1 VGRVGVGLLKKP
13 IMKKFIVILI
23 LSFCAAFSS
32 PAFNAVSLQN
42 QVSAEKQIAV
52 DNTDVTKTKTTV
64 SDDLKIAYEKQV
76 EAQAGGFSIL
86 GISLE
91 NILLAGLSLSEIIVR
106 LIPSAKDNSILNFF
120 TRVVN
125 FIVPN
130 LRKGGGAF

>member
-1 VGRVGVGLLKKP
+1 
-13 IMKKFIVILI
+13 MKKIFAVLF

-130 LRKGGGAF
+130 LRKGGGVF